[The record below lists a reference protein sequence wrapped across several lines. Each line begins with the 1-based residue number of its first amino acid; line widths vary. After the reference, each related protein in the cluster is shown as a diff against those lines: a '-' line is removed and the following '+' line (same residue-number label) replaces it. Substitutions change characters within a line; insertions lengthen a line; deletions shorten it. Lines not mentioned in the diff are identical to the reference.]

1 MLSRTFKHNKSNNK
15 KNQNNQNN
23 QNHNKTRKSMA
34 QPVLTL
40 EFVYHQLLEVI
51 KDIKSDTTALKTDV
65 AVLKTDVAVLKHDM
79 IGVKKDI
86 AGLKND
92 RDVFYKYM
100 KKESNIQE
108 LGDTIF
114 ITKLYLYNHPSNSIS
129 HIPIKKFFNRN
140 GKEITDIDGFLLI
153 SSIPLY
159 NISIKNELL
168 SRHPSS
174 CNLQKFRHTKP
185 SHDDHTLWHIQPH
198 VPAKRSLKSNRN
210 THNESNVPEYI
221 LIESKHSLNKRKVDK
236 KIRQLS
242 EIYDVFSTIK
252 QQGQSVLKY
261 KSMIKHIAE
270 STHLSVDLLDLPINL
285 IFASNDISDEL
296 TEYINSIYHGLNE
309 EEYDRLTLQLF
320 INDPYVIEEISDIMQ
335 DDTIARQDK
344 GILKRKESMHLIKE
358 VFKKPELQSYCTEN
372 MNAYLTPFS
381 EVEELFRIVYHGIGT
396 CRYNRVI
403 FERLFPKSKLN
414 INV

>member
-15 KNQNNQNN
+15 KNQNN

-40 EFVYHQLLEVI
+40 EFVYHHLLEVI

-168 SRHPSS
+168 SRHPSAS
-174 CNLQKFRHTKP
+174 VFQST
-185 SHDDHTLWHIQPH
+185 
-198 VPAKRSLKSNRN
+198 LKSNRN

-252 QQGQSVLKY
+252 QQGQSVPKY
-261 KSMIKHIAE
+261 KSMIKHITE

>member
-1 MLSRTFKHNKSNNK
+1 
-15 KNQNNQNN
+15 
-23 QNHNKTRKSMA
+23 MA

-168 SRHPSS
+168 SRHPSAS
-174 CNLQKFRHTKP
+174 VFQST
-185 SHDDHTLWHIQPH
+185 
-198 VPAKRSLKSNRN
+198 LKSNRN
-210 THNESNVPEYI
+210 TYNVSNVPEYI

-252 QQGQSVLKY
+252 QQGQSVPKY
-261 KSMIKHIAE
+261 KSMIKHITE
-270 STHLSVDLLDLPINL
+270 STYLSVDLLDLPINL

-358 VFKKPELQSYCTEN
+358 VFKKLELQSYCTEN

-403 FERLFPKSKLN
+403 LERLFPKSKLN
-414 INV
+414 INGVLYWGRLKNLAVSSRSPCE